1 MMYIMVTFCESHVR
15 RGGLV
20 GRALAPSK
28 VGSSNPRSG
37 QVKDLKIGTCCFP
50 G

>member
-1 MMYIMVTFCESHVR
+1 MIKKHTFHSYVYLRKIKTFKSESFQ
-15 RGGLV
+15 
-20 GRALAPSK
+20 
-28 VGSSNPRSG
+28 SG

>member
-1 MMYIMVTFCESHVR
+1 
-15 RGGLV
+15 L
-20 GRALAPSK
+20 
-28 VGSSNPRSG
+28 NPRSG